1 MMERIPSRAP
11 LSRRAIL
18 SGGAGLLALPG
29 RSTAARAAGG
39 TLRVALSGDLASID
53 PDWTTATQTRYHAF
67 LVYDTLFGVDAQ
79 NRPQPQMVELHEE
92 SAGGTEHLFTLRP
105 GLRFHDGQEVTSEDV
120 VASWRRWAQRDAAGQ
135 MINGFLDRLET
146 VDARRF
152 RLRLKEPFGGL
163 IPALAK
169 PSAMPLFI
177 KPARIAARPAT
188 EQITDATGSGP
199 FRYVPEE
206 RVAGV
211 RSVYLRNA
219 DYQPRAEPASG
230 IAGGKVARIE
240 RLEWIVLPDA
250 VSAAAALRQGEIDL
264 VEAPSLDL
272 VPSLRRARGVKVDEL
287 KPFGTLG
294 TLRLNHLNPPFDQ
307 PLARQALH
315 LLVNQRDM
323 LDAVLGEA
331 GGGRLCGALMGCETD
346 PATSSEAGTELLFSP
361 EPMEQRIRRAAAM
374 MREAGYDN
382 RPIVI
387 LQPTDQPIQGPAS
400 LVMADTMRRAGM
412 AVDLQAMDWASLV
425 QRRVNRDPGPRGWH
439 MFFNLGGSLLA
450 ANPAYHIQMSAAC
463 GNSWFGWPC
472 DAEMERLRFAWV
484 KETDPARARLLAE
497 AIQRRG
503 MEISVFIP
511 YGIFPTPSAYREE
524 LTGIVRVP
532 ETMVFWNLSKM
543 A

>member
-1 MMERIPSRAP
+1 MMERLASSVAP
-11 LSRRAIL
+11 GRRALL
-18 SGGAGLLALPG
+18 SAAGLLALSS
-29 RSTAARAAGG
+29 RSAAAQAVRG

-92 SAGGTEHLFTLRP
+92 SADGTEHLFTLRP
-105 GLRFHDGQEVTSEDV
+105 GLRFHDGQEVTSTDV

-135 MINGFLDRLET
+135 MINGFLDSLEA

-206 RVAGV
+206 RIAGV
-211 RSVYLRNA
+211 RSVYLRNPE
-219 DYQPRAEPASG
+219 YQPRAEPASG
-230 IAGGKVARIE
+230 IAGGKVVRIE
-240 RLEWIVLPDA
+240 RLEWVVLPDA
-250 VSAAAALRQGEIDL
+250 MSATAALRQGEIDL
-264 VEAPSLDL
+264 LEAPPLDL
-272 VPSLRRARGVKVDEL
+272 LPSLRRARGVKVDEL

-294 TLRLNHLNPPFDQ
+294 TLRLNHLNPPFDN
-307 PLARQALH
+307 PLARRALH
-315 LLVNQRDM
+315 LLVNQQDM
-323 LDAVLGEA
+323 FNAVLGEA
-331 GGGRLCGALMGCETD
+331 GGGRVCGALMGCETD
-346 PATSSEAGTELLFSP
+346 PATSSEAGAELLLSP

-382 RPIVI
+382 RPIII

-400 LVMADTMRRAGM
+400 LVMADAMQRAGM
-412 AVDLQAMDWASLV
+412 TVDLQAMDWASLV

-484 KETDPARARLLAE
+484 KETDPAKARLLAE
-497 AIQRRG
+497 AIQRHG

-524 LTGIVRVP
+524 LKGIVSVP
-532 ETMVFWNLSKM
+532 ETMVFWNISKM
-543 A
+543 T